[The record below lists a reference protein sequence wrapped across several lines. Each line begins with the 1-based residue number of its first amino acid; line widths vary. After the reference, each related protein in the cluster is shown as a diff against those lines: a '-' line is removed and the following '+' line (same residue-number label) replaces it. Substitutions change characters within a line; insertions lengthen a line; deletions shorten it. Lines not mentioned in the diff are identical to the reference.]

1 MFPELKCLLNM
12 CVPHFGAAT
21 STLLASFPD
30 NELDDEISNGN
41 KVTTSRRLRRKELG
55 VVPGKSLVTFT
66 LPFGKWMQ
74 CLLYT
79 LSLRAEQETV
89 FVNDQRC

>member
-30 NELDDEISNGN
+30 NELDEISNGN
-41 KVTTSRRLRRKELG
+41 KITTTRRLCQKELG
-55 VVPGKSLVTFT
+55 VVPGKSLVTLT

-74 CLLYT
+74 YLLYT

-89 FVNDQRC
+89 SVHDRRC